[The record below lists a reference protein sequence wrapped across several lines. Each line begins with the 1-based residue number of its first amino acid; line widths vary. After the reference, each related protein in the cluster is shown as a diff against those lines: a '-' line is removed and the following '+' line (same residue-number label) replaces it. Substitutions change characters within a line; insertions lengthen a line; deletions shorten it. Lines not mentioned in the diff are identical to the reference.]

1 MVTITV
7 CPSHDASGIKAEPQF
22 VPRAKMISKQSRLAF
37 SDELLRQVILVYL
50 EKRNHIDPTPEKSYA
65 ERLAAVREQSK
76 QYYIPLKFRL
86 INMQRN
92 YHRAC
97 AMGAPQRVRDRLA
110 ALVQGVDT
118 EIMNLERGVD
128 KLVSAIAYSY
138 YRMGDNSVQIAEQ
151 FGLRS
156 PHVRMIIKRLNDTW
170 FLISGERQASRYAP
184 GGSLHHKPTY
194 AWTEERLRKLF
205 VLRSSGVTFQNLA
218 RLFGRSENRIKDAYR
233 RYFQPEKVKRS
244 HPRVVRMYRT
254 PEGGR
259 VVTYRGG
266 GLPVTGTGNVATREQ
281 VHGQAQA

>member
-37 SDELLRQVILVYL
+37 SDTQNMHVHRVALTGGKQLPTPTWALNDELLRQVILVYL

-138 YRMGDNSVQIAEQ
+138 YRMGDNSVQIAE
-151 FGLRS
+151 L
-156 PHVRMIIKRLNDTW
+156 L
-170 FLISGERQASRYAP
+170 
-184 GGSLHHKPTY
+184 
-194 AWTEERLRKLF
+194 
-205 VLRSSGVTFQNLA
+205 VLRWHHVS
-218 RLFGRSENRIKDAYR
+218 
-233 RYFQPEKVKRS
+233 
-244 HPRVVRMYRT
+244 
-254 PEGGR
+254 
-259 VVTYRGG
+259 
-266 GLPVTGTGNVATREQ
+266 
-281 VHGQAQA
+281 